1 VTICVRAHKS
11 TDQHRLPHR
20 PRCVGST
27 GRLVGSH
34 FVPAVGDRGLK
45 MSRAEYRKKVE
56 EALRLYERGALTKE
70 QVEQIARHFQLS
82 RQLEWDTEGRWWT
95 S

>member
-1 VTICVRAHKS
+1 
-11 TDQHRLPHR
+11 
-20 PRCVGST
+20 
-27 GRLVGSH
+27 
-34 FVPAVGDRGLK
+34 